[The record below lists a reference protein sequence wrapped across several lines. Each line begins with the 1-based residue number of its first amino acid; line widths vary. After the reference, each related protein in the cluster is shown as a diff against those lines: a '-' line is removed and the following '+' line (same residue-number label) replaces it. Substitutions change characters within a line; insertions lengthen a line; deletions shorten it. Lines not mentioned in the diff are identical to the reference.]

1 MTYADEV
8 PTRTREHRESA
19 IQRGSGGSMRQSLSG
34 VADPARIAE
43 LESENNR
50 LQLLVAELLIKNQQ
64 LRKAD

>member
-19 IQRGSGGSMRQSLSG
+19 IQRGSMRQSLSG
-34 VADPARIAE
+34 AADPARIAE

-64 LRKAD
+64 LRKTD